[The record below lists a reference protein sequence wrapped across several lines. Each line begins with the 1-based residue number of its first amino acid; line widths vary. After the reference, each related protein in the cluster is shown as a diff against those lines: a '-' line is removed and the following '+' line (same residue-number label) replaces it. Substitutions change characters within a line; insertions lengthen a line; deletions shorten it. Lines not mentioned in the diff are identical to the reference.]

1 MFRKF
6 LTWVVKNLIVLLLV
20 AGIFYAAS
28 FNLSG
33 MAQGGVKDIFQY
45 ASPESQ
51 KEIVSKLTL
60 VCSSLDG
67 KDVSGLQRQLSS
79 GIISIDFSK
88 IGALC
93 KDYNSEKIND
103 KEFFSGVVGTA
114 IPDKLG
120 LPKVHALDKYYSA
133 IDFLNKNKMYYFI
146 ALLALLAVLFLL
158 AGNLHDFLVIL
169 TGISFSMGILI
180 LLPYAAIAA
189 YSKLVGFDTT
199 PILSSIL
206 QGSFSLDIKAII
218 SVVLLMVL
226 RTYTVFILALGAV
239 FLSVGIAG
247 KVHNFRL
254 KRKNKT
260 PDTGKKETKGKLK
273 EEKNE
278 KESKD
283 EKPDKNKKDV
293 KEEKIKKSNKE
304 KKSKEEVDEEYEH
317 RDRTYKEVLDEL
329 DEMHERRRK
338 EKKD

>member
-1 MFRKF
+1 
-6 LTWVVKNLIVLLLV
+6 
-20 AGIFYAAS
+20 
-28 FNLSG
+28 

>member
-120 LPKVHALDKYYSA
+120 LPKVQALDKYYSA

>member
-28 FNLSG
+28 FNLSS

-67 KDVSGLQRQLSS
+67 KDISGLQQQLSS
-79 GIISIDFSK
+79 GLVSIDFGK

-93 KDYNSEKIND
+93 KDYNSGKIND
-103 KEFFSGVVGTA
+103 KEFFSDVVGTA
-114 IPDKLG
+114 IPDKLE
-120 LPKVHALDKYYSA
+120 LPKVQALDKYYSA

-169 TGISFSMGILI
+169 TGISFSIGILI
-180 LLPYAAIAA
+180 LLPYAAIVA
-189 YSKLVGFDTT
+189 YSKFVGFDTT

-218 SVVLLMVL
+218 SVVLLLVL
-226 RTYTVFILALGAV
+226 RTYTVFILALGAI

-247 KVHNFRL
+247 KVHKFRL
-254 KRKNKT
+254 KRKDKT
-260 PDTGKKETKGKLK
+260 PSTGKKEETKGKIK
-273 EEKNE
+273 EEK
-278 KESKD
+278 KELKD
-283 EKPDKNKKDV
+283 EKPDKNKKAV
-293 KEEKIKKSNKE
+293 KEEKIKKQI
-304 KKSKEEVDEEYEH
+304 KKSKEEIDEEYEH
-317 RDRTYKEVLDEL
+317 RDRTAKEILAEL
-329 DEMHERRRK
+329 DEMHEK
-338 EKKD
+338 KIKGKKD

>member
-1 MFRKF
+1 M
-6 LTWVVKNLIVLLLV
+6 
-20 AGIFYAAS
+20 S
-28 FNLSG
+28 
-33 MAQGGVKDIFQY
+33 
-45 ASPESQ
+45 ESA
-51 KEIVSKLTL
+51 
-60 VCSSLDG
+60 C
-67 KDVSGLQRQLSS
+67 
-79 GIISIDFSK
+79 
-88 IGALC
+88 
-93 KDYNSEKIND
+93 
-103 KEFFSGVVGTA
+103 
-114 IPDKLG
+114 
-120 LPKVHALDKYYSA
+120 
-133 IDFLNKNKMYYFI
+133 
-146 ALLALLAVLFLL
+146 FLL